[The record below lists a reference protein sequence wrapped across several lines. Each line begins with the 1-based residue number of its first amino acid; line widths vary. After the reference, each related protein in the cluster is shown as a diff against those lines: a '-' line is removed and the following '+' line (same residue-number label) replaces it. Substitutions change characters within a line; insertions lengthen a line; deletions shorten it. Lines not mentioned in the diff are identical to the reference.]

1 MSVVF
6 EQVFTLF
13 LFAAVGYTLSRCG
26 VVSTAHS
33 KILSSLLVYV
43 FLPANIFRTFAANC
57 TVEYLGANYR
67 TVLAAVVLLIVLAA
81 VMEFVSRLFSRED
94 YERKI
99 YRYSLIIANYG
110 YMGYALAESLMGS
123 AGLMNVMMFAMPLSV
138 YTYTVGFCSLTK
150 RGFSLK
156 KLLNPVMLAM
166 VLGIAAGLIGV
177 PVPSVI
183 GGVMSKA
190 SGCMAPV
197 SMLLA
202 GIVISEFRLR
212 DLLREPRTYILVAMR
227 LIVIPVVFG
236 FAIRLLGRREI
247 VEAAVVLLAMPC
259 GLNTI
264 VFPKIVGENCRIGAG
279 LAFISNI
286 AACITIPLVFALFEI
301 GG

>member
-33 KILSSLLVYV
+33 RILSSLLVYV
-43 FLPANIFRTFAANC
+43 FLPCNIFRTFAANC
-57 TVEYLGANYR
+57 TVAYLGANYR
-67 TVLAAVVLLIVLAA
+67 TVLAAACLLIVLAA
-81 VMEFVSRLFSRED
+81 VMELVSRLFSRED

-110 YMGYALAESLMGS
+110 YMGYALAESLLGS

-202 GIVISEFRLR
+202 GIVISEFPLK
-212 DLLREPRTYILVAMR
+212 DLLREPRTYILCALR

-236 FAIRLLGRREI
+236 SAIRLLGRREI
-247 VEAAVVLLAMPC
+247 VEASVVLLAMPC

-286 AACITIPLVFALFEI
+286 AACITIPLVFALFGI

>member
-1 MSVVF
+1 MNVVF

-13 LFAAVGYTLSRCG
+13 IFAAVGYTLSRCG

-43 FLPANIFRTFAANC
+43 FLPCNIFRTFAANC
-57 TVEYLGANYR
+57 TVAYLRDNYL
-67 TVLAAVVLLIVLAA
+67 TVLASIAVLSVLA
-81 VMEFVSRLFSRED
+81 VGMEFVSRLFSKEA
-94 YERKI
+94 YERKV

-110 YMGYALAESLMGS
+110 YMGYALAESLLGS

-156 KLLNPVMLAM
+156 KLLNPVILAM
-166 VLGIAAGLIGV
+166 VLGIAAGLSGIS
-177 PVPSVI
+177 VPSVI
-183 GGVMSKA
+183 SGVMSKA

-197 SMLLA
+197 SMLMA
-202 GIVISEFRLR
+202 GIVISEFRLK
-212 DLLREPRTYILVAMR
+212 DLLCEPRTYILSAMR
-227 LIVIPVVFG
+227 LFVIPLAFG
-236 FAIRLLGRREI
+236 GILSLLGRREI
-247 VEAAVVLLAMPC
+247 TEAAVVLLSMPC

-264 VFPKIVGENCRIGAG
+264 VFPKIVGEKCEIGAG

-286 AACITIPLVFALFEI
+286 AACISIPLVFTLFGI